1 LKLSPRS
8 AAARRQLEFAS
19 LPEIATALSQ
29 KDPLVTIGMPTFNR
43 EWSLPRVL
51 ESMLALDYDKKRM
64 RICFV
69 DNESTDATMKM
80 IEEFRAGRGP
90 EYESVAVVVASSNIS
105 KARNIAFEKAAGT
118 DYIFFL
124 DSDIL
129 VKPDTIKRLLA
140 IFKADPK
147 VGMASLPWDNRNAR
161 KRAGLLYNAFTAPPG
176 PHPAYK
182 VGNGCNIVSMRA
194 ADQVGGFNERLRV
207 HEDGEYCYRLR
218 RRGFKIVCDFSS
230 EGTHLRE
237 IKVDSRFYLNLMKDS
252 AETYRELIHRGS
264 LLQVVKVFSSVAIV
278 ASFVLLLLFPGFLS
292 AVSFG
297 AILVFAFWLNS
308 GSFALDDGIHVRLA
322 YRPLVG
328 LLMTGAT
335 MVISAFLVYDVA
347 VKRRM

>member
-1 LKLSPRS
+1 
-8 AAARRQLEFAS
+8 
-19 LPEIATALSQ
+19 LSQ
-29 KDPLVTIGMPTFNR
+29 VEPLVTIGMPTFNR
-43 EWSLPRVL
+43 EWSLHRVL
-51 ESMLALDYDKKRM
+51 DSMLNLDYDKTRM

-69 DNESTDATMKM
+69 DNESTDATMKI
-80 IEEFRAGRGP
+80 IEEFRAAHGP
-90 EYESVAVVVASSNIS
+90 EYESVIVVVARSNIS

-140 IFKADPK
+140 IFKADPQ
-147 VGMASLPWDNRNAR
+147 VGIASLPWDNRNAR
-161 KRAGLLYNAFTAPPG
+161 KRAGILYNAFAAPPG

-218 RRGFKIVCDFSS
+218 RKGFKIVCDFSS
-230 EGTHLRE
+230 EGTHLRD
-237 IKVDSRFYLNLMKDS
+237 IKVDSRFYLNLMRDS

-264 LLQVVKVFSSVAIV
+264 LLQVVKVISSIAIV
-278 ASFVLLLLFPGFLS
+278 AFFAMLLLYPGLYS
-292 AVSFG
+292 AVSF
-297 AILVFAFWLNS
+297 AATVAFSLWLNS
-308 GSFALDDGIHVRLA
+308 APIALDDGIHVRLA

-328 LLMTGAT
+328 VLMTAAT
-335 MVISAFLVYDVA
+335 MTISAFLIYDMVA
-347 VKRRM
+347 KRRS

>member
-1 LKLSPRS
+1 
-8 AAARRQLEFAS
+8 
-19 LPEIATALSQ
+19 
-29 KDPLVTIGMPTFNR
+29 MPTFNR
-43 EWSLPRVL
+43 EWSLHRVL
-51 ESMLALDYDKKRM
+51 DSMLNLDYDKTRM

-69 DNESTDATMKM
+69 DNESTDATMKI
-80 IEEFRAGRGP
+80 IEEFRAAHGP
-90 EYESVAVVVASSNIS
+90 EYESVIVVVARSNIS

-140 IFKADPK
+140 IFKADPQ
-147 VGMASLPWDNRNAR
+147 VGIASLPWDNRNAR
-161 KRAGLLYNAFTAPPG
+161 KRAGILYNAFAAPPG

-218 RRGFKIVCDFSS
+218 RKGFKIVCDFSS
-230 EGTHLRE
+230 EGTHLRD
-237 IKVDSRFYLNLMKDS
+237 IKVDSRFYLNLMRDS

-264 LLQVVKVFSSVAIV
+264 LLQVVKVISSIAIV
-278 ASFVLLLLFPGFLS
+278 AFFAMLLLYPGLYS
-292 AVSFG
+292 AVSF
-297 AILVFAFWLNS
+297 AATVAFSLWLNS
-308 GSFALDDGIHVRLA
+308 APIALDDGIHVRLA

-328 LLMTGAT
+328 VLMTAAT
-335 MVISAFLVYDVA
+335 MTISAFLIYDMVA
-347 VKRRM
+347 KRRS

>member
-1 LKLSPRS
+1 V
-8 AAARRQLEFAS
+8 E
-19 LPEIATALSQ
+19 
-29 KDPLVTIGMPTFNR
+29 PLVTIGMPTFNR
-43 EWSLPRVL
+43 EWSLHRVL
-51 ESMLALDYDKKRM
+51 DSMLNLDYDKTRM

-69 DNESTDATMKM
+69 DNESTDATMKI
-80 IEEFRAGRGP
+80 IEEFRAAHGP
-90 EYESVAVVVASSNIS
+90 EYESVIVVVARSNIS

-140 IFKADPK
+140 IFKADPQ
-147 VGMASLPWDNRNAR
+147 VGIASLPWDNRNAR
-161 KRAGLLYNAFTAPPG
+161 KRAGILYNAFAAPPG

-218 RRGFKIVCDFSS
+218 RKGFKIVCDFSS
-230 EGTHLRE
+230 EGTHLRD
-237 IKVDSRFYLNLMKDS
+237 IKVDSRFYLNLMRDS

-264 LLQVVKVFSSVAIV
+264 LLQVVKVISSIAIV
-278 ASFVLLLLFPGFLS
+278 AFFAMLLLYPGLYS
-292 AVSFG
+292 AVSF
-297 AILVFAFWLNS
+297 AATVAFSLWLNS
-308 GSFALDDGIHVRLA
+308 APIALDDGIHVRLA

-328 LLMTGAT
+328 VLMTAAT
-335 MVISAFLVYDVA
+335 MTISAFLIYDMVA
-347 VKRRM
+347 KRRS